1 MSLRLAK
8 GLLERVQEHAARAY
22 PEECCGAL
30 IGPVPEDFDRPGR
43 AVEAKD
49 LRPLGN
55 SWEAGARDRRY
66 QVAPLEIARL
76 ERELAGTGSGVVGW
90 YHTHPDVPAWPSPFD
105 LMRAWP
111 CYSYLIVSVDGGRP
125 ADARSW
131 LRSEDGRDFL
141 PERLEVV

>member
-8 GLLERVQEHAARAY
+8 HLFERVREHAARAY

-30 IGPVPEDFDRPGR
+30 IGPIPGDFDRPGR
-43 AVEAKD
+43 SVEARELK
-49 LRPLGN
+49 PLGN
-55 SWEAGARDRRY
+55 AWEAAARDHRY
-66 QVAPLEIARL
+66 QVDPLEIARL
-76 ERELAGTGSGVVGW
+76 ERELAGTGSGIVGW

-111 CYSYLIVSVDGGRP
+111 CYSYLIVSVAQGRP

-141 PERLEVV
+141 PESLEVV